1 MSADHQQPPDHIS
14 VPSCQRDPHLPP
26 YHRASAI
33 RTCLR
38 TIVPARSAPAT
49 VPSCQRDPHLP
60 PYHRVSAIRTCHRT
74 IVPARSAPASVPSCK
89 RDTHLPRPIV
99 FAFARVPPQGGEWI
113 KGRRP
118 CVGPGWVQLYC
129 AFSPVLSLQ
138 NPYTVASQP
147 PLKTS
152 MSNCKNMPRTNWMF
166 PALSNTWIHDF
177 SRAQLRASSTPRL
190 RACVCHFHPRLGGTA
205 SAICVRAPLR
215 LLSSGLSS
223 GSSRVRPPPPI
234 ERWICGVSTCIL
246 GLYRVRR
253 ACVGVVRT
261 RGDPS
266 MIPSGRRGVMRCGRR
281 DGDDRHRCDH

>member
-1 MSADHQQPPDHIS
+1 MARLGPTVLRLLTCFELAES
-14 VPSCQRDPHLPP
+14 VYS
-26 YHRASAI
+26 S
-33 RTCLR
+33 
-38 TIVPARSAPAT
+38 
-49 VPSCQRDPHLP
+49 
-60 PYHRVSAIRTCHRT
+60 
-74 IVPARSAPASVPSCK
+74 
-89 RDTHLPRPIV
+89 
-99 FAFARVPPQGGEWI
+99 
-113 KGRRP
+113 
-118 CVGPGWVQLYC
+118 
-129 AFSPVLSLQ
+129 
-138 NPYTVASQP
+138 SQP